1 MNGASNK
8 EERPKDGLLLLAFQD
23 LSGANEM
30 TAQMVR
36 ISQLGLVCWAVIYL
50 QVSLPGMLHVPH
62 GAAVDLLQALLASLV
77 LLLQLVQLH
86 PQVLPLLTELV
97 LQLLERRLRLG
108 QLHLQTLLQ
117 QRDLQASRRNNERGA
132 TFTCQPGV
140 KFKVATRNASVP
152 STYFRT
158 GA

>member
-1 MNGASNK
+1 MS
-8 EERPKDGLLLLAFQD
+8 
-23 LSGANEM
+23 
-30 TAQMVR
+30 
-36 ISQLGLVCWAVIYL
+36 AVIYL

-62 GAAVDLLQALLASLV
+62 GAAVDLLQALLAPLV

-117 QRDLQASRRNNERGA
+117 QRDLQANRRNNER
-132 TFTCQPGV
+132 V
-140 KFKVATRNASVP
+140 
-152 STYFRT
+152 
-158 GA
+158 